1 MLGHL
6 RRSGGRQ
13 FYAVL
18 LIFALMM
25 QGLAFAF
32 AAATSHHVTDA
43 ASDAGLPGFEIC
55 YHGSPSDDSG
65 DPAVPESSGVHCIFC
80 LAAADHALEAPL
92 PSTEFYVILLTT
104 TVRWS
109 FTAWRL
115 PALIIDAS
123 KPPRGPPIEA

>member
-13 FYAVL
+13 FCAVF
-18 LIFALMM
+18 LIFALML
-25 QGLAFAF
+25 QGMAF
-32 AAATSHHVTDA
+32 AAMTSRLAADA
-43 ASDAGLPGFEIC
+43 ASDASLAGFEIC
-55 YHGSPSDDSG
+55 HHSSPADDSG

-92 PSTEFYVILLTT
+92 PSAEFYVILLTT
-104 TVRWS
+104 TVPWT

-115 PALIIDAS
+115 PAPVVNAS
-123 KPPRGPPIEA
+123 ARPRGPPIEA